1 MRRPLT
7 YLSAAALC
15 LATAVLCISACS
27 KTDPMFDGPSG
38 SNPSG
43 MVNRRESAQTRHV
56 FLLYFAGFNSLYEYM
71 YNESGVSSLSGDY
84 QDLLKGYIPANRGL
98 ATDDILLTYTQFPGK
113 ARDYSGELRSHLVRL
128 SRNLAGQTVRDTLK
142 SYGPEYISADSNT
155 LRTVLSDV
163 KQLFPAKD
171 YGLLFSSHATGW
183 LPAGHTTSLET
194 ESRAGSGNGSG
205 EEDGGAEAIG
215 DGDGSGNGSDEEEA
229 EEPAIRQN
237 SVGQTQTGTPG
248 SYKCYEIDLKNF
260 AAAIPMKLDYIL
272 FDTCLMGGIEV
283 AYQLRNVCK
292 RIGFSSAEILAEGF
306 DYRNLCRHIF
316 NEEDHGITGICYDFF
331 AQYQAPGQQ
340 FPYCTVSAVD
350 CSGLENLAQVC
361 KDIFAANRAGLAAIN
376 PAQVQGYFQYGW
388 HWFYDLEDIL
398 VQAGTSEKELADFR
412 DALKDCVLC
421 NYATPKFITIT
432 IRTHCGLS
440 MYLPC
445 NGEAKLDTYYRT
457 LDWNLATGL
466 VDDGTDTGLAE

>member
-27 KTDPMFDGPSG
+27 KVDPMFDGPSG

-98 ATDDILLTYTQFPGK
+98 PTDDILLTYTQFPEK

-205 EEDGGAEAIG
+205 EEDGGGSGNGSGEEYGGAEAIG
-215 DGDGSGNGSDEEEA
+215 NGDGSGNGSGEGEGADPDRHTRLLQVLRNRPEELRRGHTDETGLH
-229 EEPAIRQN
+229 
-237 SVGQTQTGTPG
+237 SVR
-248 SYKCYEIDLKNF
+248 
-260 AAAIPMKLDYIL
+260 
-272 FDTCLMGGIEV
+272 CLSDGRNRGGIP
-283 AYQLRNVCK
+283 A
-292 RIGFSSAEILAEGF
+292 
-306 DYRNLCRHIF
+306 
-316 NEEDHGITGICYDFF
+316 
-331 AQYQAPGQQ
+331 AQCMQ
-340 FPYCTVSAVD
+340 
-350 CSGLENLAQVC
+350 
-361 KDIFAANRAGLAAIN
+361 ANR
-376 PAQVQGYFQYGW
+376 
-388 HWFYDLEDIL
+388 IL
-398 VQAGTSEKELADFR
+398 KRG
-412 DALKDCVLC
+412 
-421 NYATPKFITIT
+421 N
-432 IRTHCGLS
+432 
-440 MYLPC
+440 
-445 NGEAKLDTYYRT
+445 
-457 LDWNLATGL
+457 TGGRL
-466 VDDGTDTGLAE
+466 